1 MPRSAQPVTA
11 LSMDPPRPGAF
22 PASGDVHV
30 WTADLDAVTAPDEAL
45 AAHLSREELARAGS
59 FVFRA
64 HRRHYLVSHAF
75 LRSVLGDCLG
85 RRPAAIEVGR
95 TARGKPLLTGGPDAA
110 LHFSLSHS
118 GPVAACAVARE
129 SVGVDIEREQ
139 VIPEAAG
146 IAARIFTAERL
157 ARWSAEPEPGRVLSL
172 LVGWT
177 QFEALAKAQGGG
189 LVSPPA
195 PIDFDGGTGRWQPV
209 SDRGEHWSVT
219 AVQPAEGT
227 VLSVAIAGGPAR
239 LSVREWGPPQL

>member
-1 MPRSAQPVTA
+1 MTLRTPA
-11 LSMDPPRPGAF
+11 AF
-22 PASGDVHV
+22 PARGVVHL
-30 WTADLDAVTAPDEAL
+30 WTADLDAVAAPDDAL
-45 AAHLSREELARAGS
+45 AAHLSQEELLRADS

-64 HRRHYLVSHAF
+64 HRRRYLVSHAF

-95 TARGKPLLTGGPDAA
+95 TAHGKPVLAAGPDAA

-129 SVGVDIEREQ
+129 AVGVDIERERA
-139 VIPEAAG
+139 IPEAAEV
-146 IAARIFTAERL
+146 ASRIFTAERL
-157 ARWSAEPEPGRVLSL
+157 ARWSAGPEPDRVLSL

-195 PIDFDGGTGRWQPV
+195 PIDLDGCTDRWQPV
-209 SDRGEHWSVT
+209 RDRGERWSVT
-219 AVQPAEGT
+219 AVRPAEGT

-239 LSVREWGPPQL
+239 LSMREWRPPQL